1 MNRRKLMTLAGG
13 LPLMSTA
20 YAQSPQSVFRRS
32 RPGDPSWP
40 SAAQW
45 DELEAKVGGQLVE
58 VRSPLEACRSAP
70 ESAECAAVFRGLK
83 NPWYIGD
90 NVALTQ
96 TSGWVDAWTSAP
108 SAYAVAARNAADVVA
123 AVNFAR
129 THRLRLVVKGGGH
142 SYQGTSNAA
151 DSLLVWTRPMDR
163 IDIHDAFTG
172 QGCSDAAQPAVSI
185 GAGAVWLHA
194 YAAVAKAGR
203 YVQGGGCLTVG
214 VAGLV
219 QSGGFGSFSKR
230 YGSAAASLIEAE
242 VVTADGAVRIANACT
257 NPDLFWGLKG
267 GGGGSLGV
275 VTRLTL
281 RTHELPKFFG
291 GAFGAVKATS
301 DAAFRRLIERFVAFY
316 RDALF
321 NPTWGEQVKF
331 YGSNVFEMAMIFQG
345 IDRDRAEAAW
355 QPFTSWIAA
364 QGGDYTTV
372 AAPMFFAAPA
382 QYLWDA
388 EFLKKNAP
396 QIVLSD
402 DRPGAPEGNVFWRTN
417 QGEAGWFLHGY
428 ELTWMPASL
437 LEPARQPQ
445 LVDALFAASRRRTTS
460 LHFNKGL
467 AGRAGRGGRG
477 GARHRDQPGRRRR
490 LRPGHHRRRGA
501 AGLPGNR
508 RPRTRPA
515 ARPPQCARHRRRDG
529 RTAQA
534 GAQPRLL
541 RVGVELFRGRLAGR
555 LLGDELSQAAAGQG
569 QGGSR
574 GTLLR
579 PSRRRQRGLER
590 RRFYA
595 PEVEAPGALAR
606 WPILDSVPFN
616 SRSMFWWW
624 RAQTSGTSRVTRMA
638 TRGSARNQAA
648 IAATTIDSSV
658 ASEE

>member
-20 YAQSPQSVFRRS
+20 YAQSPKSVFRRS

-45 DELEAKVGGQLVE
+45 AELDTKVGGQLTQ
-58 VRSPLEACRSAP
+58 VRSPLETCRSAP
-70 ESAECAAVFRGLK
+70 ESAECVAVFRSLK

-90 NVALTQ
+90 NAALTQ

-108 SAYAVAARNAADVVA
+108 SAYAVAARNTADVAA
-123 AVNFAR
+123 AVDFAR
-129 THRLRLVVKGGGH
+129 MHRLRLVVKGGGH

-163 IDIHDAFTG
+163 IDIHDAFVG
-172 QGCSDAAQPAVSI
+172 QGCSDAPQPALSI

-257 NPDLFWGLKG
+257 NPDLFWALKG

-291 GAFGAVKATS
+291 GAFAAVKANS
-301 DAAFRRLIERFVAFY
+301 DTAFRRLIERFVAFY

-331 YGSNVFEMAMIFQG
+331 YGTNVFEVAMIFQG
-345 IDRDRAEAAW
+345 IDRDQAEAAW
-355 QPFTSWIAA
+355 RPFVSWIAA
-364 QGGDYTTV
+364 QGGDFTTV
-372 AAPMFFAAPA
+372 AAPVFFTAPA

-396 QIVLSD
+396 QIVLGD

-417 QGEAGWFLHGY
+417 QEEAAWCLHGY
-428 ELTWMPASL
+428 ESTWMPAAL

-467 AGRAGRGGRG
+467 AGAPADAIAAARDTATNPAAIEAFALAIIAAAGPPAFPGIAGHEPDLTLARRNARDIAAAMGELRKLVPNPGSYVSESNYFEADWQ
-477 GARHRDQPGRRRR
+477 GAFWGTNYRR
-490 LRPGHHRRRGA
+490 LRQVKDKVDPEGLFFVHHGVGSEDWSA
-501 AGLPGNR
+501 DGF
-508 RPRTRPA
+508 TR
-515 ARPPQCARHRRRDG
+515 
-529 RTAQA
+529 
-534 GAQPRLL
+534 LK
-541 RVGVELFRGRLAGR
+541 
-555 LLGDELSQAAAGQG
+555 
-569 QGGSR
+569 
-574 GTLLR
+574 
-579 PSRRRQRGLER
+579 
-590 RRFYA
+590 
-595 PEVEAPGALAR
+595 
-606 WPILDSVPFN
+606 
-616 SRSMFWWW
+616 
-624 RAQTSGTSRVTRMA
+624 
-638 TRGSARNQAA
+638 
-648 IAATTIDSSV
+648 
-658 ASEE
+658 

>member
-1 MNRRKLMTLAGG
+1 
-13 LPLMSTA
+13 MSTA
-20 YAQSPQSVFRRS
+20 HAQGPKAAFRRG

-45 DELEAKVGGQLVE
+45 AGLDTKVGGQLMQM
-58 VRSPLEACRSAP
+58 RSPLEACRSAP

-108 SAYAVAARNAADVVA
+108 SAYAVAARNTADVVA
-123 AVNFAR
+123 AVDFAR

-142 SYQGTSNAA
+142 SYQGTSNSA

-163 IDIHDAFTG
+163 IDIHDTFVG

-230 YGSAAASLIEAE
+230 YGSAAASLVEVE

-257 NPDLFWGLKG
+257 NADLFWALKG

-291 GAFGAVKATS
+291 GAFAAVKANS
-301 DAAFRRLIERFVAFY
+301 DAAFRRLIERFLAFY

-331 YGSNVFEMAMIFQG
+331 YGTNVFEVAMVFQG
-345 IDRDRAEAAW
+345 IDRDQAEAAW
-355 QPFTSWIAA
+355 QPFVSWIAA
-364 QGGDYTTV
+364 QGADYTTV

-396 QIVLSD
+396 QIVLGD

-417 QGEAGWFLHGY
+417 QEEAGWCLHGF
-428 ELTWMPASL
+428 ESTWMPASL

-445 LVDALFAASRRRTTS
+445 LAAALFAASRRRTTS

-467 AGRAGRGGRG
+467 AGAPADAIAA
-477 GARHRDQPGRRRR
+477 ARDT
-490 LRPGHHRRRGA
+490 A
-501 AGLPGNR
+501 TN
-508 RPRTRPA
+508 PA
-515 ARPPQCARHRRRDG
+515 AAE
-529 RTAQA
+529 AFA
-534 GAQPRLL
+534 
-541 RVGVELFRGRLAGR
+541 LAII
-555 LLGDELSQAAAGQG
+555 AAAG
-569 QGGSR
+569 
-574 GTLLR
+574 
-579 PSRRRQRGLER
+579 PPA
-590 RRFYA
+590 F
-595 PEVEAPGALAR
+595 PGIAGHEPDLPLAR
-606 WPILDSVPFN
+606 
-616 SRSMFWWW
+616 
-624 RAQTSGTSRVTRMA
+624 
-638 TRGSARNQAA
+638 RNAGN
-648 IAATTIDSSV
+648 IAAAMGELRKLVPNPGSYV
-658 ASEE
+658 SESNYFEADWQGAFWGTNYLRLRQVKDKVDPEGLFFVHHGVGSEDWSADGFTRLT

>member
-1 MNRRKLMTLAGG
+1 MNRRKLMILAGG

-20 YAQSPQSVFRRS
+20 LAQNASSVFRRN

-45 DELEAKVGGQLVE
+45 DELNAKVGGQLTQ

-90 NVALTQ
+90 NTALTQ
-96 TSGWVDAWTSAP
+96 TSGWVDAWTSVP

-123 AVNFAR
+123 AVDFAR

-163 IDIHDAFTG
+163 IEIHDAFVG

-194 YAAVAKAGR
+194 YAAVSKAGR

-257 NPDLFWGLKG
+257 NPDLFWALKG

-291 GAFGAVKATS
+291 AAFAAVKANS

-321 NPTWGEQVKF
+321 NPTWGEQAKF
-331 YGSNVFEMAMIFQG
+331 HGSNVFEVAMIFQG
-345 IDRDRAEAAW
+345 IDRDQAEAAW
-355 QPFTSWIAA
+355 RPFVSWIAER
-364 QGGDYTTV
+364 GGDYTTV

-382 QYLWDA
+382 QCLWDA

-396 QIVLSD
+396 QIVLGD

-417 QGEAGWFLHGY
+417 QEESGWCLHGY
-428 ELTWMPASL
+428 ESTWMPASL
-437 LEPARQPQ
+437 LEPAHQPQ

-467 AGRAGRGGRG
+467 AGAP
-477 GARHRDQPGRRRR
+477 AD
-490 LRPGHHRRRGA
+490 A
-501 AGLPGNR
+501 VA
-508 RPRTRPA
+508 A
-515 ARPPQCARHRRRDG
+515 ARD
-529 RTAQA
+529 TATNPVA
-534 GAQPRLL
+534 ADA
-541 RVGVELFRGRLAGR
+541 FALAII
-555 LLGDELSQAAAGQG
+555 AAAGP
-569 QGGSR
+569 
-574 GTLLR
+574 
-579 PSRRRQRGLER
+579 PS
-590 RRFYA
+590 F
-595 PEVEAPGALAR
+595 PGIAGHEPDLPLAR
-606 WPILDSVPFN
+606 RNARDVAAAMGELRKLVPNPGSYVSESNYFEVDWQGA
-616 SRSMFWWW
+616 FW
-624 RAQTSGTSRVTRMA
+624 GTNYPRLRQVKDKVDPEGLFFVHHGVGSEDWSPDGFTRLK
-638 TRGSARNQAA
+638 
-648 IAATTIDSSV
+648 
-658 ASEE
+658 

>member
-1 MNRRKLMTLAGG
+1 MNRRKLMMLAGG

-20 YAQSPQSVFRRS
+20 YAQSPKSVFRRS
-32 RPGDPSWP
+32 RPGDASWP

-45 DELEAKVGGQLVE
+45 AELDTKVGGQLLQ

-70 ESAECAAVFRGLK
+70 ESAECAAVIRSLK

-108 SAYAVAARNAADVVA
+108 SAYAIAARNTADVAA
-123 AVNFAR
+123 AVDFAR
-129 THRLRLVVKGGGH
+129 AHRLRLVVKGGGH
-142 SYQGTSNAA
+142 SYQGTSNSA

-163 IDIHDAFTG
+163 IEIHDAFTG
-172 QGCSDAAQPAVSI
+172 QGCRDAAQPAVSI

-230 YGSAAASLIEAE
+230 YGTAAASLIEAE
-242 VVTADGAVRIANACT
+242 VVMADGAVRIANACT
-257 NPDLFWGLKG
+257 NPDLFWALKG

-291 GAFGAVKATS
+291 GAFAVVKANS

-331 YGSNVFEMAMIFQG
+331 YGTNVFEVAMIFQG
-345 IDRDRAEAAW
+345 IDRDQAEAAW
-355 QPFTSWIAA
+355 RPFVSWLAE
-364 QGGDYTTV
+364 QGGDFTTV
-372 AAPMFFAAPA
+372 AAPLFFTAPA

-396 QIVLSD
+396 QIVLGD

-417 QGEAGWFLHGY
+417 QEEAGWCLHGY
-428 ELTWMPASL
+428 ESTWMPASL

-467 AGRAGRGGRG
+467 AGAPADAIAA
-477 GARHRDQPGRRRR
+477 ARDT
-490 LRPGHHRRRGA
+490 A
-501 AGLPGNR
+501 TN
-508 RPRTRPA
+508 PA
-515 ARPPQCARHRRRDG
+515 AAE
-529 RTAQA
+529 AFA
-534 GAQPRLL
+534 
-541 RVGVELFRGRLAGR
+541 LAII
-555 LLGDELSQAAAGQG
+555 AAAGP
-569 QGGSR
+569 
-574 GTLLR
+574 
-579 PSRRRQRGLER
+579 PSFSGIAGHEPDL
-590 RRFYA
+590 
-595 PEVEAPGALAR
+595 PLAR
-606 WPILDSVPFN
+606 RNARDVAAAMGELRKLVPNPGSYVSESNYFEADWQGA
-616 SRSMFWWW
+616 FW
-624 RAQTSGTSRVTRMA
+624 GTNYPRLRQVKDKVDPEGLFFVHHGVGSEDWSADGFTRLK
-638 TRGSARNQAA
+638 
-648 IAATTIDSSV
+648 
-658 ASEE
+658 